1 MAKQQK
7 NVEVENKGDVN
18 RKRGAKKQP
27 LQIVEHNALQT
38 MFYLLSACFRTYCK
52 DMNINYINVINFH
65 LILFVSL
72 IYVRIFV
79 ST

>member
-27 LQIVEHNALQT
+27 LQIVEHNGIEPMT
-38 MFYLLSACFRTYCK
+38 F
-52 DMNINYINVINFH
+52 
-65 LILFVSL
+65 
-72 IYVRIFV
+72 
-79 ST
+79 